1 MIPKVTEMK
10 MKHTAFVH
18 RAGILLLCVLLSIAT
33 MATANASVT
42 ELNAPEVAEQGDE
55 VSISGKT
62 SPNEGIWIKS
72 SFNLAL
78 SVSNGEYNRE
88 FRDIHFPKGDKVF
101 SVTAENIED
110 IRTSISPVLWRKFD
124 YPLEGPKNATNG
136 TAQISISLPTTWNGI
151 PLDITGKKDV
161 TVYGKAAEK
170 ATSVNLQVTSE
181 IKVTADSDGFFV
193 ITINTG
199 GAPLG
204 EIRITA
210 GDKVKTVRI
219 VAPGS
224 ISRDGG
230 SASPETT
237 PTPTTTP
244 INTTPSP
251 TPISTTSTPS
261 STPTPTPTPTMTPR
275 MTATPLA
282 SPTPTPSPSSTPSPS
297 PTPTPSSSPSPT
309 PTTTPDFKFVLVI
322 TEILAVAYLLRKYRN
337 KRVK

>member
-1 MIPKVTEMK
+1 MK

-18 RAGILLLCVLLSIAT
+18 RAGIMLLCVLLSIAT

-42 ELNAPEVAEQGDE
+42 ELNAPEVVEQGDE

-88 FRDIHFPKGDKVF
+88 FRDIHFPKGEKVF

-161 TVYGKAAEK
+161 TVYGTAAEK

-219 VAPGS
+219 VAHGS

-230 SASPETT
+230 SASPETA

-244 INTTPSP
+244 INTTPTPSP
-251 TPISTTSTPS
+251 TPISTTPTPS
-261 STPTPTPTPTMTPR
+261 STPTPTPTMTPS

-282 SPTPTPSPSSTPSPS
+282 SPTPTPTPSPTPTLSSSPSPS
-297 PTPTPSSSPSPT
+297 PTP
-309 PTTTPDFKFVLVI
+309 TTPDFKFVLVI
-322 TEILAVAYLLRKYRN
+322 TVILAVAYLLRKYR
-337 KRVK
+337 KS

>member
-1 MIPKVTEMK
+1 MK

-18 RAGILLLCVLLSIAT
+18 RAGIMLLCVLLSIAT

-42 ELNAPEVAEQGDE
+42 ELNAPEVVEQGDE

-72 SFNLAL
+72 SFDLAL

-110 IRTSISPVLWRKFD
+110 IRTSISPVLWQKFD
-124 YPLEGPKNATNG
+124 YPLEGPKTATNG

-170 ATSVNLQVTSE
+170 ATSVNLHVTSE
-181 IKVTADSDGFFV
+181 IQVTADSDGFFV
-193 ITINTG
+193 VTINTG

-224 ISRDGG
+224 LSRDGG
-230 SASPETT
+230 SASPEAT

-244 INTTPSP
+244 INTTPTPSP
-251 TPISTTSTPS
+251 TPINTTPTPS
-261 STPTPTPTPTMTPR
+261 STPTPTMTPR
-275 MTATPLA
+275 MTTTPLA
-282 SPTPTPSPSSTPSPS
+282 SPTPTPTSTPSPS

-309 PTTTPDFKFVLVI
+309 PTPTTPDFKFVLVI
-322 TEILAVAYLLRKYRN
+322 TEILAVAYLLRKYR
-337 KRVK
+337 KS